1 MILGITGPTGS
12 GKTTALAQLQRLG
25 FAVVDCDKLYYQLL
39 DSDPALRQALTDAF
53 GPVFLPDGQLDRGT
67 LSARVFGEKGELDRL
82 NAIVYPAVC
91 AAVEQKI
98 KNCSQRGLVIDA
110 INLIES
116 GLGKLCDLTVAV
128 TAPPEVRLRRIMAR
142 DGISQ
147 ERARQRMAAQ
157 KPDKFYRRN
166 CTFLLENRAGSQA
179 EFQRLIGEFFT
190 ELLQDMEE

>member
-1 MILGITGPTGS
+1 M
-12 GKTTALAQLQRLG
+12 
-25 FAVVDCDKLYYQLL
+25 
-39 DSDPALRQALTDAF
+39 
-53 GPVFLPDGQLDRGT
+53 
-67 LSARVFGEKGELDRL
+67 FGEKGELDRL

-116 GLGKLCDLTVAV
+116 GLGELCDLTVAV